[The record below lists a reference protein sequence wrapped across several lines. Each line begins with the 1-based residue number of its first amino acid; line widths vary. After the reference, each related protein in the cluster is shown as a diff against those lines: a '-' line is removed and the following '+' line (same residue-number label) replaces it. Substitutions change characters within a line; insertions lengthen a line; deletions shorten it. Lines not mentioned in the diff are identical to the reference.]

1 VRSCNAAAEVDQIF
15 NVVTA
20 RPLEIEARPLR
31 NALIPRVALGCGN
44 FGGIGSS
51 LAWVGHGQSEDE
63 ALAIMDAAWELGLT
77 HFDTA
82 DAYGAGNSE
91 SAIGRWIASR
101 GIRPTLTTK
110 TFNPMAEG
118 ADSGLGA
125 KRIERQFQSS
135 LERLG
140 VDHVEL
146 YLAHDYDPDTPL
158 PETLGAFQ
166 ALEDAGSISAYGV
179 SNFNAEQLER
189 ARAAGDPVAV
199 QNGYSLLERGDEA
212 EVLPLCAKHG
222 ISYMVFSPLCGGW
235 LTGKYGRDHGFP
247 SGSRMT
253 QRPEPYEHLLNE
265 PTFDALDALRAF
277 GDRRGTSMA
286 GVALAWLLADDR
298 VGQVVIG
305 PGRPAHLDP
314 LREAI
319 EQPLTPVERDEVG
332 SIFQP

>member
-1 VRSCNAAAEVDQIF
+1 M
-15 NVVTA
+15 TA
-20 RPLEIEARPLR
+20 RPLEIETRPLR
-31 NALIPRVALGCGN
+31 NAGPSIPRVALGCGN

-91 SAIGRWIASR
+91 LAIGRWIASR

-125 KRIERQFQSS
+125 DRIERQFQTS

-140 VDHVEL
+140 VDHIEL

-158 PETLGAFQ
+158 PETLGALQ
-166 ALEDAGSISAYGV
+166 ALKDAGSISAYGL
-179 SNFNAEQLER
+179 SNFDAEQLER

-199 QNGYSLLERGDEA
+199 QNSYSLLERGDEA
-212 EVLPLCAKHG
+212 EVLPLCAEPRNRLPG
-222 ISYMVFSPLCGGW
+222 LQPAVRRLADREVRPRSRFSE
-235 LTGKYGRDHGFP
+235 R
-247 SGSRMT
+247 
-253 QRPEPYEHLLNE
+253 
-265 PTFDALDALRAF
+265 
-277 GDRRGTSMA
+277 
-286 GVALAWLLADDR
+286 LADDAAAR
-298 VGQVVIG
+298 AV
-305 PGRPAHLDP
+305 RAPAQRAD
-314 LREAI
+314 
-319 EQPLTPVERDEVG
+319 V
-332 SIFQP
+332 

>member
-1 VRSCNAAAEVDQIF
+1 MI
-15 NVVTA
+15 A
-20 RPLEIEARPLR
+20 RPLEIETRPLR
-31 NALIPRVALGCGN
+31 NSCASIPRVALGCGN

-51 LAWVGHGQSEDE
+51 LAWVGHGQNEDE
-63 ALAIMDAAWELGLT
+63 ALALMDAAWELGLT

-82 DAYGAGNSE
+82 DAYGAGSSE
-91 SAIGRWIASR
+91 RAIGRWIASR

-125 KRIERQFQSS
+125 DRIARQFQTS

-140 VDHVEL
+140 VDQVEL
-146 YLAHDYDPDTPL
+146 YLAHEYDPDTPL
-158 PETLGAFQ
+158 DETLGALQ
-166 ALEDAGSISAYGV
+166 ALKDAGSISAYGL
-179 SNFNAEQLER
+179 SNFDAGQLER
-189 ARAAGDPVAV
+189 ARMAGDPVAV
-199 QNGYSLLERGDEA
+199 QNGYSLLERADEA
-212 EVLPLCAKHG
+212 EVIGLCATHA
-222 ISYMVFSPLCGGW
+222 IAYMVFSPLCGGW
-235 LTGKYGRDHGFP
+235 LTGKYGRDRGFP
-247 SGSRMT
+247 DGSRMT

-265 PTFDALDALRAF
+265 RTFDALDALKAF

-298 VGQVVIG
+298 IGQVVIG
-305 PGRPAHLDP
+305 SGRPAHLEP

-332 SIFQP
+332 AMF